1 MPSSDALSW
10 RTAALASSRSS
21 PRALRARSFPWVS
34 DAEIGNPCVGRY
46 TRPETVSEAV
56 LAVGVV
62 EAIIMAND
70 PARLPWE
77 VEAEVYSTALL
88 WFAEPRE
95 EGMLEWAATR

>member
-1 MPSSDALSW
+1 M
-10 RTAALASSRSS
+10 
-21 PRALRARSFPWVS
+21 
-34 DAEIGNPCVGRY
+34 GRY

-95 EGMLEWAATR
+95 EGMLEWVCDQIGERACRLQSGD